1 MGHPAKRMSTLLLL
15 FSRSGQGDSRW
26 TARNRIQNDQ
36 RAQSRTGDRW
46 RERYVDSAFCSGGQ
60 SGATVV
66 RLAEIDARRNDVG
79 NRHWR
84 GSGISERHRPRQTC
98 FAHWLRPKVQLQR
111 RDSDRRS
118 IVDRPTKL
126 LSTSAEREQNTDRIG
141 EPQLHVGS
149 GQNGYS
155 SASLARLSA
164 ARAGAAEAGSAVTG
178 SGSAAGIM
186 RCQASRYCS

>member
-1 MGHPAKRMSTLLLL
+1 MGSPPPFVIRPILSQRTRKGWGTLLLL

-26 TARNRIQNDQ
+26 TAGHRIQNDQ

-46 RERYVDSAFCSGGQ
+46 RERYVDSAFCSRGQ

-98 FAHWLRPKVQLQR
+98 FAHRLRPKVQLQR

-126 LSTSAEREQNTDRIG
+126 LSTSDEREQDTDRIG

-149 GQNGYS
+149 G
-155 SASLARLSA
+155 
-164 ARAGAAEAGSAVTG
+164 
-178 SGSAAGIM
+178 
-186 RCQASRYCS
+186 